1 MEGSRNLD
9 GMITEENLECH
20 IFRKGAS
27 LENMGWEKSFLGKQK
42 TSAESLRQDL
52 GLEVDIKFL
61 N

>member
-1 MEGSRNLD
+1 
-9 GMITEENLECH
+9 MITEENLECH